1 MPPKICPECREEY
14 VHVASVCVHCDAPLV
29 LESEVPVGD
38 TAEAL
43 PPVSELVCVRA
54 SSVGW
59 AMSLSEHLVE
69 AGIPHRIQ
77 AATSDAD
84 DAEEGAQRKPGQDL
98 PYGVFVLA
106 EHEEAATRIDFAHT
120 GQQIP
125 DIPEDFGR
133 SEISADDCPACGE
146 SISPS
151 ATECSDCGLTL
162 LPPE

>member
-1 MPPKICPECREEY
+1 MVMPPKFCPECREEY
-14 VHVASVCVHCDAPLV
+14 VHVATVCVACDAPLV
-29 LESEVPVGD
+29 LEGEVPVESA
-38 TAEAL
+38 AEAL

-59 AMSLSEHLVE
+59 ARSLSEHLVE

-84 DAEEGAQRKPGQDL
+84 EGTQRKPGQNL

-106 EHEEAATRIDFAHT
+106 EHEEAAARIDLAHT

-125 DIPEDFGR
+125 DVPEDFGR
-133 SEISADDCPACGE
+133 SEISVDDCPACGE
-146 SISPS
+146 SIAPT
-151 ATECSDCGLTL
+151 ATECPDCGLAL

>member
-1 MPPKICPECREEY
+1 MIMPPKICPECREEY
-14 VHVASVCVHCDAPLV
+14 VHVALVCVHCDAPLV

-38 TAEAL
+38 AAEAL

-77 AATSDAD
+77 AATEDAD
-84 DAEEGAQRKPGQDL
+84 EGAQRKPGQNL

-106 EHEEAATRIDFAHT
+106 EHEEAATRIDLAHT

-125 DIPEDFGR
+125 DIPEDFAP

-146 SISPS
+146 SILPT
-151 ATECSDCGLTL
+151 ATECSDCGLAL